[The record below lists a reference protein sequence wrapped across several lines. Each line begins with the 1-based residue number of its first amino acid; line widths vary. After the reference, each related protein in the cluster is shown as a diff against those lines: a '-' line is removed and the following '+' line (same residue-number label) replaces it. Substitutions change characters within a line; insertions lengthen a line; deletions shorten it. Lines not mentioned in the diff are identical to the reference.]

1 MIDSG
6 DYLGAT
12 DLSEKDEVAIINT
25 DTADEADQIVELPR
39 ADDRTSTA
47 RPVPLRRTPG
57 LRVSNAVA
65 DESLKEL
72 VLPPLPEDP
81 PILEDAV
88 HTWSIDAWQSLSKKE
103 HGPVFQA
110 GGYPWCVAPLGCY
123 FSVPLPRA
131 LHNTAP
137 S

>member
-1 MIDSG
+1 MMVDSG

-47 RPVPLRRTPG
+47 CPASLLRISG
-57 LRVSNAVA
+57 SRVSDPVA

-72 VLPPLPEDP
+72 VLPPLPEEP

-88 HTWSIDAWQSLSKKE
+88 HTWSIEAWQSLSKKE
-103 HGPVFQA
+103 HGPIFHA
-110 GGYPWCVAPLGCY
+110 GGYPWCVGPLGCCC
-123 FSVPLPRA
+123 FPVPLPRA
-131 LHNTAP
+131 
-137 S
+137 